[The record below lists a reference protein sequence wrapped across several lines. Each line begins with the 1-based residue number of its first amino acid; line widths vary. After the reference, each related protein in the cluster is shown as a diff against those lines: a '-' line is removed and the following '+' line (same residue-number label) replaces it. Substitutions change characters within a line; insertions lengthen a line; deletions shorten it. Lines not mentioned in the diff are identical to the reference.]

1 MAGYL
6 CVWLWGRLR
15 TRAYVQLCERRF
27 AAAVVAVLFLA
38 LAPPGALAD
47 KGGGNENTER
57 RDTQS
62 RNEQKAVDRISLVTD
77 AGDLIVLR
85 IVLIDSRI
93 VEVSQAA
100 DGVRFESLDRVDVS
114 DIPLLGDLFGR
125 PLRAG
130 DLTDDNRVG
139 AVYSAG
145 DGTLAAVVDDSVD
158 VGAMTIS
165 VVNGKGRFEL
175 LMPPQKAVIVPADL
189 GEFGTL
195 RSVQSVLAGAAPPE
209 TTMVLGGLTR
219 TSVPQTENK
228 VPVLGD
234 IPVLQHLFRGTVHR
248 REQNHLLLLIRPSIV
263 AGEEEY

>member
-6 CVWLWGRLR
+6 CVWLGGRLR
-15 TRAYVQLCERRF
+15 ARARVQLCERRF
-27 AAAVVAVLFLA
+27 AAAAAALLLLAPAPPAVLA
-38 LAPPGALAD
+38 NPEQQND
-47 KGGGNENTER
+47 EQ
-57 RDTQS
+57 RDGQS
-62 RNEQKAVDRISLVTD
+62 RHEQGRLSRIPLRTAAGEVYLDRIILIQARLIEVADTS
-77 AGDLIVLR
+77 AGVDV
-85 IVLIDSRI
+85 
-93 VEVSQAA
+93 
-100 DGVRFESLDRVDVS
+100 ESLDRIDVS
-114 DIPLLGDLFGR
+114 DVPLLSSLFDK
-125 PLRAG
+125 PLAAG

-145 DGTLAAVVDDSVD
+145 DGTLAAVVDDGID

-228 VPVLGD
+228 VPVLAD